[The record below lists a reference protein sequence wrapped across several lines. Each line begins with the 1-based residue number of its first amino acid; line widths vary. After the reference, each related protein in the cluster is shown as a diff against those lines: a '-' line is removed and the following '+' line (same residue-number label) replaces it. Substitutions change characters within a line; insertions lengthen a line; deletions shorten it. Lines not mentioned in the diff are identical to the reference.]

1 MVSDIADYAS
11 VGSALRTILSAVPSE
26 LGSDSVTAEDAY
38 GRVASEDVLA
48 PEDVPA
54 ENASLMDG
62 FAVRSRDTTR
72 ASESDP
78 CLLPIVGE
86 VALAE
91 RPSVSA
97 RGPAAVRVS
106 TGSLLPPWTDAV
118 VPIENVSLTEAGV
131 AIRTTVR
138 PGNFVYEA
146 GSDVRKGAVVIHR
159 GETIRAQEVG
169 LALTVGVRRIRVFR
183 RPRVAILAT
192 GNELVD
198 STVRVRR
205 AGAKNSHAP
214 VFVRL
219 IRQLGCEA
227 LSLGI
232 APDDRRIIRAK
243 IKEGLTKADLVLTT
257 GGTSVGKLD
266 LVGSVVASLRPR
278 KLFHGVKMDRGR
290 VTGVALVGRK
300 PIVMMPGP
308 IQGAT
313 NAFLLF
319 GVPIMRRL
327 SGVLGGE
334 ALVRAQLVT
343 PWAARARFP
352 NFTKVAYVRVSR
364 GSDGTKAEVVAGES
378 ESMSLLTR
386 ANGFVVV
393 PEETVSLP
401 EGAEVNVLLLPGF
414 SFA

>member
-11 VGSALRTILSAVPSE
+11 VGTVLREILSAVPSPRSE
-26 LGSDSVTAEDAY
+26 VLFAEDAY

-54 ENASLMDG
+54 GNASLMDG
-62 FAVRSRDTTR
+62 FAVRSRDTAD
-72 ASESDP
+72 ASESHA
-78 CLLPIVGE
+78 CLLPVVGE
-86 VALAE
+86 VALGE
-91 RPSVSA
+91 QPSVQV
-97 RGPAAVRVS
+97 RGPAAIRVS
-106 TGSLLPPWTDAV
+106 TGSLLPSWADAV
-118 VPIENVSLTEAGV
+118 VPVENTSVTESGV
-131 AIRTTVR
+131 ALRTPVGQ
-138 PGNFVYEA
+138 GNFVYEA
-146 GSDVRKGAVVIHR
+146 GSDARKGAVAIRR

-169 LALTVGVRRIRVFR
+169 LALTIGVRRIRVFKK
-183 RPRVAILAT
+183 PTVAILAT

-198 STVRVRR
+198 SSVRVRKT
-205 AGAKNSHAP
+205 GMKNSHAP

-219 IRQLGCEA
+219 IRQLGCEP

-232 APDDRRIIRAK
+232 APDDRRMIRAGIGK
-243 IKEGLTKADLVLTT
+243 GLAKADLVLTT
-257 GGTSVGKLD
+257 GGTSMGMLD
-266 LVGSVVASLRPR
+266 LVGGVVASFGPR
-278 KLFHGVKMDRGR
+278 KMFHGVKMDRGR
-290 VTGVALVGRK
+290 VTGVALVGHK

-319 GVPIMRRL
+319 GVPIMRKL
-327 SGVLGGE
+327 SGVVGGE
-334 ALVRAQLVT
+334 ALVRAKLTT

-352 NFTKVAYVRVSR
+352 NFTKVAYVSVSR
-364 GSDGTKAEVVAGES
+364 GTDGAKAEIVTGES

-401 EGAEVNVLLLPGF
+401 EGSEVNVLLLPGF